1 MGFGVHVLDAVEQHT
16 HTVILLHGRG
26 SNGEEFVEDLQGM
39 TTSSGQSLFAHFPGV
54 RWVFP
59 SAQTLWSS
67 QFLEAMSA
75 WFDAPS
81 LTDISKNK
89 HLQVPG
95 LKSSVEFVRGVIQ
108 DEVARLGGDAA
119 KVVLGG
125 ISQGQATALHVLLGG
140 SHKLGGFVG
149 ASGWLPFADEVE
161 ELGSLAEIQGGGV
174 EETPVF
180 LGHGTD
186 DEMVDVKFGR
196 QARDV
201 LKAAMVKNLTWK
213 EYVGAELDG
222 HWFKEPEE
230 MDDIVAFL
238 RDCFVD
244 SLGSDL
250 KQSSMEWAWLW
261 PGGNAGPAW
270 IGTMIDA
277 LLPQAM
283 DRILDMACGGAH
295 AAAILDGRVA
305 TWGRG
310 LIGHEGDSEKDAA
323 AVVVLPSVVEFS
335 GGHRVCEVAAGWNHT
350 AFVTGEGDGRVVK
363 AFGLAKRGQLG
374 SLSSEEL
381 NKVASPLAIPS
392 LDSYTVSIVAA
403 NGDHSAALSG
413 NLFHLLAGSG
423 QLYLWGKAF
432 DDQSGAYVP
441 FLGSEELKFHQVS
454 LGWNHGLGLT
464 EYKGWKNTVVSISA
478 GSEHSAAVDAA
489 GDLYAWGWG
498 EHGQLGLGHFSN
510 ERYPCRVVKY
520 GQCQR
525 SRDIVITSV

>member
-26 SNGEEFVEDLQGM
+26 SNAEEFVEDLQGM

-67 QFLEAMSA
+67 QFLEAMST

-81 LTDISKNK
+81 LTDMSKNK

-161 ELGSLAEIQGGGV
+161 GLGSLAELSSHFRGKLGLELDEEIQGGGV

-201 LKAAMVKNLTWK
+201 LKAAKVKNLTWK

-238 RDCFVD
+238 KDCFVD

-250 KQSSMEWAWLW
+250 KQ
-261 PGGNAGPAW
+261 
-270 IGTMIDA
+270 
-277 LLPQAM
+277 
-283 DRILDMACGGAH
+283 
-295 AAAILDGRVA
+295 
-305 TWGRG
+305 
-310 LIGHEGDSEKDAA
+310 
-323 AVVVLPSVVEFS
+323 
-335 GGHRVCEVAAGWNHT
+335 
-350 AFVTGEGDGRVVK
+350 VK
-363 AFGLAKRGQLG
+363 L
-374 SLSSEEL
+374 
-381 NKVASPLAIPS
+381 
-392 LDSYTVSIVAA
+392 
-403 NGDHSAALSG
+403 
-413 NLFHLLAGSG
+413 
-423 QLYLWGKAF
+423 
-432 DDQSGAYVP
+432 
-441 FLGSEELKFHQVS
+441 
-454 LGWNHGLGLT
+454 
-464 EYKGWKNTVVSISA
+464 
-478 GSEHSAAVDAA
+478 
-489 GDLYAWGWG
+489 
-498 EHGQLGLGHFSN
+498 
-510 ERYPCRVVKY
+510 
-520 GQCQR
+520 
-525 SRDIVITSV
+525 